1 MKNSALA
8 FGFLFVLMIVS
19 GCSTIKVLDA
29 WKSDDIETIK
39 AQTILVIARTA
50 HAPSREAFEQ
60 GIVKELAKK
69 DLKGIESYKL
79 FPKID
84 PNKELSAEEIEI
96 IKGKFR
102 AKGLDAVIVSVVK
115 DVKEISKTTIEGG
128 YEAGASLSSYYNM
141 SYIGFYGYYASPGS
155 YATFEGIEVDE
166 TMTTKTNKIYELETS
181 VHNLDL
187 PEKEQLVAL
196 VTSKIDQPDNITAL
210 ADEYA
215 KAIAKALKK

>member
-1 MKNSALA
+1 MKNSSLA
-8 FGFLFVLMIVS
+8 FVLMFLLVLTS

-29 WKSDDIETIK
+29 WKSDNIETINS
-39 AQTILVIARTA
+39 QNILVIARTA
-50 HAPSREAFEQ
+50 HTPSREAFEQ

-69 DLKGIESYKL
+69 GLKGTESYRL
-79 FPKID
+79 FPEIN
-84 PNKELSAEEIEI
+84 PNKKLSSEEIESL
-96 IKGKFR
+96 KEEFR

-115 DVKEISKTTIEGG
+115 DVKEISQTTTEGG
-128 YEAGASLSSYYNM
+128 YDAGASLSSYYNM
-141 SYIGFYGYYASPGS
+141 NYIGFYGYYASPGS
-155 YATFEGIEVDE
+155 YASFDGIEVEE
-166 TMTTKTNKIYELETS
+166 TMTTKTNKIYVLETS

-196 VTSKIDQPDNITAL
+196 VTSKIDQPDNVTAL